1 MCVTLHD
8 ARLGQTTIAGWR
20 VPERRT
26 HCLLYGNE
34 PENRAGVPNAMILHI
49 PVAPGT
55 VLTQDNF
62 LPTAGLRFVLEDMWR
77 AAPKFRELRQPR
89 GLYGSAVTKG
99 SVSVFTMGA
108 YTWVVANRAD
118 ADMISDALDQIPEY
132 VRPRISRGLIGF
144 YLRTWPDDAL
154 AIGCF
159 SQAGGKATEPVGIEY
174 APADWRR
181 LRMPAV
187 DAHGEIPDLRA
198 RVRVNHRLI
207 VGTTELGLGG
217 TVRFREF
224 SSMDARLARLL
235 FAGASQVVAAE
246 LLDVPMANGDFYV
259 DFAGFGADDAR
270 LGYILRA
277 HGAELDGRADEI
289 PALLT
294 AGG

>member
-55 VLTQDNF
+55 ELTQENF

-77 AAPKFRELRQPR
+77 AAPKFRELRETR
-89 GLYGSAVTKG
+89 GTYGAGLAKG

-118 ADMISDALDQIPEY
+118 ADMISDALEWIPEY

-159 SQAGGKATEPVGIEY
+159 SKAGGKAT
-174 APADWRR
+174 
-181 LRMPAV
+181 

-224 SSMDARLARLL
+224 GTMDARLARLL

-246 LLDVPMANGDFYV
+246 LLDIPMANGDFYV
-259 DFAGFGADDAR
+259 DFAGFGQDDAR

-289 PALLT
+289 TALLT